1 MKTLEDFCIHILR
14 SPSLADKLT
23 APPDDLLIQRPV
35 SAVPEKP
42 ERENRISFSDKKS
55 KIPRLE
61 HLNIAVN
68 RGISM
73 HHFANHEL
81 QAVEIF
87 AWAILKYSEIPDENR
102 MDLFRSLLEE
112 QKHLKLYLERMNE
125 FEIEFGER
133 PLNYIFWK
141 FTPLM
146 KTFEKFC
153 AVMSVSIEGANLDYA
168 MIYRKTFE
176 GLGDIKSSE
185 IMKIVYQ
192 DELKHVKR
200 GYKVIEAGR
209 NDQSDWEYY
218 RSLLEHPFTPR
229 RAKGYFFIPFTRE
242 NVGFSGEFIR
252 NLGEYRDE
260 FSNRKKEIIPEEMRS
275 WGIYSG

>member
-87 AWAILKYSEIPDENR
+87 AWAIL
-102 MDLFRSLLEE
+102 
-112 QKHLKLYLERMNE
+112 
-125 FEIEFGER
+125 
-133 PLNYIFWK
+133 
-141 FTPLM
+141 
-146 KTFEKFC
+146 
-153 AVMSVSIEGANLDYA
+153 
-168 MIYRKTFE
+168 
-176 GLGDIKSSE
+176 
-185 IMKIVYQ
+185 
-192 DELKHVKR
+192 
-200 GYKVIEAGR
+200 
-209 NDQSDWEYY
+209 
-218 RSLLEHPFTPR
+218 
-229 RAKGYFFIPFTRE
+229 
-242 NVGFSGEFIR
+242 
-252 NLGEYRDE
+252 
-260 FSNRKKEIIPEEMRS
+260 
-275 WGIYSG
+275 